1 MIKVILTKKDDN
13 VNKVIINGH
22 AGYDDFGKDIVCAA
36 VSSTVITTINILL
49 SLDNQSISYNDSS
62 RGLIIEVLKNDITTK
77 KIINVL
83 ISNLYELEKAYPK
96 NIQIKEENNE

>member
-36 VSSTVITTINILL
+36 VSSTVVTTINILL
-49 SLDNQSISYNDSS
+49 SLDNQSISYNDS
-62 RGLIIEVLKNDITTK
+62 RGLIIEVLKNDMTTK

-83 ISNLYELEKAYPK
+83 ISTLYELEKAYPK

>member
-36 VSSTVITTINILL
+36 VSSTVVTTINILL
-49 SLDNQSISYNDSS
+49 SLDNQSISYNDR
-62 RGLIIEVLKNDITTK
+62 RGLIIEVLKNDMTTK